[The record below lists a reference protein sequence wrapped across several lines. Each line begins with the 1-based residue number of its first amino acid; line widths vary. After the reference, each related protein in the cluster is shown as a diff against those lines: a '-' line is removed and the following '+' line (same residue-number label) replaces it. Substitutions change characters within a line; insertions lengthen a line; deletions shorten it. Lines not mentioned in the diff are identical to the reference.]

1 MKYLVLLL
9 TMVIPF
15 STQADNTLA
24 EELITVLKTDQRAYD
39 SFSDRL
45 SEKINK
51 GTESRQ
57 YYLCIKNLVTK
68 EHFRDSFIPIYQKNF
83 TQEEAQ
89 TIISFM
95 TSNIGKRVMNSTED
109 LITQED
115 FKKSLSKQDAQQL
128 IDFGSSSALKKLK
141 ESLDEAMGD
150 ASERLGLEL
159 GLQCRKSLVKR
170 DKLN

>member
-1 MKYLVLLL
+1 
-9 TMVIPF
+9 MVIPF

-24 EELITVLKTDQRAYD
+24 EELIIVLNTDQKAYN
-39 SFSDRL
+39 SFNNRL
-45 SEKINK
+45 SEKINE
-51 GTESRQ
+51 GTGPRE

-83 TQEEAQ
+83 TQKEAQ

-109 LITQED
+109 VITQED

-128 IDFGSSSALKKLK
+128 MDFGSSSALKKLK
-141 ESLDEAMGD
+141 ESLGEAMGD
-150 ASERLGLEL
+150 ATERLGLEL
-159 GLQCRKSLVKR
+159 GLQCSKFL
-170 DKLN
+170 